1 MTPGAAGGDSTV
13 EDVLLE
19 TADKMAK
26 AVTHTQSDFSS
37 VRTGRATPALVEKLK
52 VDYYGAEVQLQQ
64 LAGFNVPEPR
74 VLVVA
79 PYDKSSMKAIEK
91 AIQNS
96 DLGITPSNDGQVI
109 RLVFPQ
115 LTTDR
120 RKELVKVVKH
130 KAEEGRIAIR
140 NLRRAARHEL
150 EAFEKEG
157 EISVDEL
164 DRAEKELEKLTHEY
178 VAEIDRMLG
187 RKEQELLEV

>member
-1 MTPGAAGGDSTV
+1 MID
-13 EDVLLE
+13 DVLLD
-19 TADKMAK
+19 TTDKMAK
-26 AVTHTQSDFSS
+26 AVTHTQGDFAT

-52 VDYYGAEVQLQQ
+52 VDYYGTDVPLQQ

-79 PYDKSSMKAIEK
+79 PYDKNSMKAIEK
-91 AIQNS
+91 AIQHS

-130 KAEEGRIAIR
+130 KAEEGRVAVR

-150 EAFEKEG
+150 EAMEKDHQ
-157 EISVDEL
+157 ISSDEL
-164 DRAEKELEKLTHEY
+164 DRAEKELEKVTHDY
-178 VAEIDRMLG
+178 VAEIDRMVQH
-187 RKEQELLEV
+187 KEHELLEV

>member
-1 MTPGAAGGDSTV
+1 MTPGGPGGDST
-13 EDVLLE
+13 EEVLLE

-26 AVTHTQSDFSS
+26 AVSHTQSDFST

-52 VDYYGAEVQLQQ
+52 VEYYGSEVVLQQ

-74 VLVVA
+74 VLVVS
-79 PYDKSSMKAIEK
+79 PYDKSSLKAIEK
-91 AIQNS
+91 AIQHS

-130 KAEEGRIAIR
+130 KAEEGRVAVR

-178 VAEIDRMLG
+178 IAEIERMLG